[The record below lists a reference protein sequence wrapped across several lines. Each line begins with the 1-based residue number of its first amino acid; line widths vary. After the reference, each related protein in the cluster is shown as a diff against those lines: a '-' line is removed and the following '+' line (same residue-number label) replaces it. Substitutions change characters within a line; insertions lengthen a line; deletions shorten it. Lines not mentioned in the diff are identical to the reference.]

1 MTAIYLRL
9 QVDGFHDGT
18 RALWHTGP
26 PAAPG
31 GAVRRVVTAGQISEA
46 VLARLDRAMR
56 QARIQNQDGAA
67 VHRGAISK
75 IWKFPL

>member
-1 MTAIYLRL
+1 MPER
-9 QVDGFHDGT
+9 
-18 RALWHTGP
+18 P
-26 PAAPG
+26 PPGAA
-31 GAVRRVVTAGQISEA
+31 GAPIRRRVVTAEQISET
-46 VLARLDRAMR
+46 VLDRAMR